1 MPGMGLDGLEICEIA
16 GVFQRIEI
24 HHLMAALHNQATHEM
39 RPDESSPSG
48 YEDSHLRTLFEFE
61 VRGTSSRAS
70 YNLFAPVF
78 ATN

>member
-39 RPDESSPSG
+39 RPDESGPSG
-48 YEDSHLRTLFEFE
+48 DEDSHLTALIE
-61 VRGTSSRAS
+61 VRRSSSREP

-78 ATN
+78 ATS